1 MGPEDG
7 AASDDSGE
15 SREPTGSSPDTG
27 ASGAGASAVP
37 GPIPNDPTTRDDT
50 TVTDDETAAARLKP
64 GVSVRALLVVAAVAV
79 ALYAADQLSKAWV
92 VATLEPGVRT
102 PVLGEILQFFFVR
115 NSGAA
120 FSLASG
126 STWIFSIIAAAVA
139 LFILWFARRIR
150 SIGWAVLFGLLLGG
164 TTGNL
169 TDRLFREPGFGVGHV
184 VDFISIYGFPA
195 IFNVADMAIV
205 ASMGLF
211 ILLTLRGIGLD
222 GTRAVSGRRHRRE
235 KSTSHSSA
243 DGTSSADG
251 A

>member
-1 MGPEDG
+1 M
-7 AASDDSGE
+7 
-15 SREPTGSSPDTG
+15 
-27 ASGAGASAVP
+27 
-37 GPIPNDPTTRDDT
+37 
-50 TVTDDETAAARLKP
+50 
-64 GVSVRALLVVAAVAV
+64 LL
-79 ALYAADQLSKAWV
+79 YGADQLSKAWV
-92 VATLEPGVRT
+92 VANLEPGVRT
-102 PVLGEILQFFFVR
+102 PVVGELLQFFFVR

-139 LFILWFARRIR
+139 IFIVWFARRIR

-184 VDFISIYGFPA
+184 VDFISVYAFPA

-211 ILLTLRGIGLD
+211 ILLTLRGISLD
-222 GTRAVSGRRHRRE
+222 GTRAVSARRHRRDAGAPADTGGSAGHAGSPG
-235 KSTSHSSA
+235 STGSDA
-243 DGTSSADG
+243 
-251 A
+251 